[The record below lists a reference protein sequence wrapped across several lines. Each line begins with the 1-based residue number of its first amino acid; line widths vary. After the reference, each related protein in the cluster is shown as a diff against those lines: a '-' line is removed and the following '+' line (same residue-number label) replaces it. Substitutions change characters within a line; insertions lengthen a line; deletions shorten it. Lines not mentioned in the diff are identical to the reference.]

1 MTPELLKAA
10 TGCTT
15 AAAALYAIPLGD
27 ACAYYGINTPARL
40 AAFLAQLGHES
51 GSLRYVAE
59 VWGPTDA
66 QKTYEGRKALGNTQP
81 GDGFKFKGHGLLQV
95 TGRANHAAAR
105 DRLRHDFGDE
115 VPDFEADPEA
125 LMLPRWA
132 CLSAADYW
140 QANHC
145 NELADKGDFEAITR
159 RINGGLNGYAD
170 RLTCWE
176 RAKAAL
182 SATPTSQGGVNDSHP
197 DTMPAGEAPDW
208 TPPPAKDK
216 PMAPF
221 IIPAVIE
228 LAKLIPKL
236 GGMFGGSEVA
246 QRNVAAAGV
255 VVDAVVGAVGASNA
269 QEAVEKIAADPAA
282 REAANKAVEGVWYQI
297 SEAGGGGIDGARKAE
312 EARNPGGD
320 LLHSASFWVGLLLL
334 PLVYLLVLSLIG
346 MIGTATWS
354 DDVRAGLAGSL
365 ISAIIG
371 GLVGY
376 YYGTSTSRNRT
387 AP

>member
-1 MTPELLKAA
+1 MTPDLLRAA
-10 TGCTT
+10 LFDPNARAWLRVIRAGESSQYESAYRTMFGGGLFSGAWKHPRIVNSAAGLSST
-15 AAAALYAIPLGD
+15 AAGAYQFLSRTWDECAAALKLPDFSPESQDLAALLLTDRRGALQDVLAGRIEMAIAKCAKEWASLPGSPYGQPTRTLQQALAVYEAYGGTYATAKPE
-27 ACAYYGINTPARL
+27 TPA
-40 AAFLAQLGHES
+40 S
-51 GSLRYVAE
+51 G
-59 VWGPTDA
+59 PPDA
-66 QKTYEGRKALGNTQP
+66 PSAYP
-81 GDGFKFKGHGLLQV
+81 G
-95 TGRANHAAAR
+95 T
-105 DRLRHDFGDE
+105 
-115 VPDFEADPEA
+115 
-125 LMLPRWA
+125 
-132 CLSAADYW
+132 
-140 QANHC
+140 
-145 NELADKGDFEAITR
+145 I
-159 RINGGLNGYAD
+159 
-170 RLTCWE
+170 
-176 RAKAAL
+176 
-182 SATPTSQGGVNDSHP
+182 
-197 DTMPAGEAPDW
+197 PAGEAPGW
-208 TPPPAKDK
+208 EPPAPKER

-221 IIPAVIE
+221 IVPAVIE
-228 LAKLIPKL
+228 LAKMIPKL

-269 QEAVEKIAADPAA
+269 QEAVEKIASDPAA
-282 REAANKAVEGVWYQI
+282 REAANKAVEAVWYQI

-312 EARNPGGD
+312 ASRNPGGD

-371 GLVGY
+371 GMVGY